1 MYELA
6 VDVERWIGHKK
17 PVCLATVISTWGAS
31 PRQPGSKMAIT
42 ADLLISGSVSA
53 GCVEGAVI
61 EAAVGV
67 LKSGKAMR
75 LHYGVADE
83 TALNVGLTC
92 GGEIDII
99 VRPLDAALFHA
110 LRHLM
115 QNQTAAFLL
124 TVIEPESKLLGCEI
138 LFDET
143 GRIFFNTLNDNTD
156 TTELLQLIKPA
167 EPIQPKMADLEL
179 PGQAPLQVFIDVIN
193 LPADLVIVGGV
204 HIAITLSALAKT
216 MGFRTVLIDPRKAF
230 CNPERFPHVDQLIQ
244 EWPED
249 AFKKIS
255 LTSNTAVAVVTHDPK
270 IDDPALKI
278 VLNSPAQYI
287 GVLGSTRTH
296 EKRCQRLRAEGI
308 TEGQLARLHAPIGI
322 DLGKTPQE
330 IALGILAEIV
340 VVRNGRT
347 YISEKK

>member
-1 MYELA
+1 MYELV
-6 VDVERWIGHKK
+6 VDIEHWIEQKK
-17 PVCLATVISTWGAS
+17 PICLATVISTWGSS

-42 ADLLISGSVSA
+42 ADYLISGSVSA

-67 LKSGKAMR
+67 LKSGNAMR

-115 QNQTAAFLL
+115 KTQRTTFLL

-143 GRIFFNTLNDNTD
+143 GQILFNNLNDNIE
-156 TTELLQLIKPA
+156 TTELFQRIKPA
-167 EPIQPKMADLEL
+167 ELNQPKITDFEL

-193 LPADLVIVGGV
+193 LPPDLVIVGGV
-204 HIAITLSALAKT
+204 HIAITLSSLAKI

-244 EWPED
+244 EWPDD
-249 AFKKIS
+249 AFQKMS
-255 LTSNTAVAVVTHDPK
+255 LTPNTAVAVVTHDPK

-287 GVLGSTRTH
+287 GVLGSARTH
-296 EKRCQRLRAEGI
+296 EKRCQRLLAEGV
-308 TEGQLARLHAPIGI
+308 TEEQLARLHAPIGFN
-322 DLGKTPQE
+322 LGKTPQE

-340 VVRNGRT
+340 AVRNGR
-347 YISEKK
+347 EGVL